1 VPTGALVASD
11 YDKYCCSNRD
21 HGGGT
26 LYILC
31 SYVKLSIGESTTRI
45 VILNDKRSAC
55 HSKVWTDLRHTSADK
70 ERFGY
75 PTQKLEA
82 LLERIVKTSEQ
93 QRREPC
99 P

>member
-45 VILNDKRSAC
+45 VILNDKRSAMVAGQPLL
-55 HSKVWTDLRHTSADK
+55 SLSVSGAGGSELILPTS
-70 ERFGY
+70 
-75 PTQKLEA
+75 P
-82 LLERIVKTSEQ
+82 
-93 QRREPC
+93 
-99 P
+99 